1 MMSWDAEHRHG
12 EPGTAVRA
20 AALPDVRA
28 GTRSEKWK
36 NHLCK
41 DAEKRPVLSLA
52 SATVCIPSTNM
63 LRGVSQSWSP
73 SFCSQEQSAV

>member
-1 MMSWDAEHRHG
+1 MSWDAEHMHG

-36 NHLCK
+36 NQLCK
-41 DAEKRPVLSLA
+41 DAEKCPVLSLA
-52 SATVCIPSTNM
+52 SATVCAEYKYTPWGFSV
-63 LRGVSQSWSP
+63 LEP
-73 SFCSQEQSAV
+73 EFCSWEQPV